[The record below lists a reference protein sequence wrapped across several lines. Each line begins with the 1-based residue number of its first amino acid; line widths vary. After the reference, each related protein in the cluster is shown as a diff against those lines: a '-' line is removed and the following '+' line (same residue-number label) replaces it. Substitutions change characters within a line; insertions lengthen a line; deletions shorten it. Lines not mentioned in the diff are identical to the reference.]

1 MQIPVECP
9 HPNLLPPGEGN
20 YLSPLGE
27 GWGEGFRLFAT
38 THKENERV
46 GGTPR

>member
-9 HPNLLPPGEGN
+9 HPNLL
-20 YLSPLGE
+20 SPEKELPLPFGK

-38 THKENERV
+38 THKENERL